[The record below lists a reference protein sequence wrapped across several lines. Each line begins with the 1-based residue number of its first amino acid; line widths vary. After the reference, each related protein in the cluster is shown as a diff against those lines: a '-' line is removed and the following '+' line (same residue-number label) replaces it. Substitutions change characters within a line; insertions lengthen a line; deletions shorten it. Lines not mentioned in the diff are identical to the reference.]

1 MTSCGS
7 DRADMSDEAGGLGEG
22 DEDDFDDEEEQPA
35 GSDNAVIS
43 ARQAAEPPLSELCPL
58 DAISPSS
65 VAK

>member
-1 MTSCGS
+1 
-7 DRADMSDEAGGLGEG
+7 MSDEAGGLGEG

-35 GSDNAVIS
+35 GSDKIS
-43 ARQAAEPPLSELCPL
+43 ARQAAGPPLSVLHPL